1 MRVLNFEFMS
11 FRFGL
16 LSAITLFAGNAA
28 TLSAAN
34 DEESSSRRWAVI
46 AGMNLSCPTTAVN
59 EQSDQYADKAASFGS
74 AEGNVMVEYY
84 LRNPHFSVVGGY
96 NAETMEWYGS
106 DVDVTMH
113 NIALGA
119 RYYPLSS
126 ACVIQPYAALMT
138 YTNVGQSNDRNT
150 MSSTGGGYSYE
161 RRYEISSPRVSVAP
175 TVGFDCYIFSSLALE
190 FQYGFPL
197 AIDGKTNVCTT
208 YGGQQTAYR
217 MHSDMHRHN
226 IQIGVKATFPLRFT
240 TEDGNSLFRMI
251 YMALG
256 IYDPDDDP
264 KPETKKERRKSS
276 LNKVLNSY

>member
-1 MRVLNFEFMS
+1 MS

-16 LSAITLFAGNAA
+16 LSAIALFAGNAA

-34 DEESSSRRWAVI
+34 DEEPSSPRWAVI

-59 EQSDQYADKAASFGS
+59 EQSGQYADKAVSFGS
-74 AEGNVMVEYY
+74 PEGNVMVEYY

-119 RYYPLSS
+119 RYYPLST
-126 ACVIQPYAALMT
+126 ACAIQPYAALMT

-150 MSSTGGGYSYE
+150 MSCTGGGYSYE

-197 AIDGKTNVCTT
+197 AIDGKTNVSTT

-217 MHSDMHRHN
+217 MRSDMHRHN
-226 IQIGVKATFPLRFT
+226 IQIGLKATFPLRFT

-264 KPETKKERRKSS
+264 KPETKKERRKSN
-276 LNKVLNSY
+276 LNRVLNSY

>member
-1 MRVLNFEFMS
+1 MFNNI
-11 FRFGL
+11 L
-16 LSAITLFAGNAA
+16 LTTMLFAVPISM
-28 TLSAAN
+28 SAAN

-46 AGMNLSCPTTAVN
+46 AGMHLSCPMTAVN
-59 EQSDQYADKAASFGS
+59 EQSGQYADKAASFGS

-119 RYYPLSS
+119 RYYPLST

-138 YTNVGQSNDRNT
+138 YTNVGQSNDRST
-150 MSSTGGGYSYE
+150 MSSSGGGYSYE

-197 AIDGKTNVCTT
+197 AIDGKTNVSTT

-217 MHSDMHRHN
+217 MRSDMHRHN

-276 LNKVLNSY
+276 LNRVLNSY